1 MNEIGIFNM
10 KKKKNFKPKCK
21 HIYLGNGI
29 KFEICNDH
37 ILNSKDYFFS
47 VEDGYKH
54 FIGSCITK
62 QYLKKLANTI
72 LKFIDS

>member
-1 MNEIGIFNM
+1 M
-10 KKKKNFKPKCK
+10 KKKKKKNIKPKCK
-21 HIYLGNGI
+21 DLYLGNGV

-47 VEDGYKH
+47 LDDNYKN

-62 QYLKKLANTI
+62 QHLKKLANTI
-72 LKFIDS
+72 LKFIES